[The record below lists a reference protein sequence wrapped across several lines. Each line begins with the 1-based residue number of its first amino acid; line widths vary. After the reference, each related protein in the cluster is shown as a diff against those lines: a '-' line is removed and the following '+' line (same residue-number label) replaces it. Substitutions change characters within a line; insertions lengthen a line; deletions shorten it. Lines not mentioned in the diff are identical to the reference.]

1 MRRRA
6 PCNPRAVHICR
17 YVIKYFPTI
26 WYLYC
31 GHCCICIQS
40 RCMHISPVSKLTSPL
55 PPRAPLAAFPSARQI
70 PPIFFLLPLSNKFA
84 KYPRLDTISRFSIH
98 RKYFRKILLA
108 RWEKIT
114 QISDFPN
121 YFIRFTSVAIPLPS
135 YMIAKRLFKFLLL
148 YRSIS
153 TKRTKY
159 FIHIFS
165 FKSLVLKH

>member
-1 MRRRA
+1 MRRSA

-40 RCMHISPVSKLTSPL
+40 RYMHISPVSKLTSPL
-55 PPRAPLAAFPSARQI
+55 PPAHRVSIGQTNSSD
-70 PPIFFLLPLSNKFA
+70 FFFFFLPLSNKFA
-84 KYPRLDTISRFSIH
+84 KYPRFHGIPIFNPSEI
-98 RKYFRKILLA
+98 FRKILLA

-121 YFIRFTSVAIPLPS
+121 YLIRFTSVAILYPPIWSQNVQIPPS
-135 YMIAKRLFKFLLL
+135 IRINFHETYKIFLFPSN
-148 YRSIS
+148 RSLQTLI
-153 TKRTKY
+153 
-159 FIHIFS
+159 
-165 FKSLVLKH
+165 